1 MASWIGLEILIPK
14 HPWKSK
20 IGLHFSCKTLCDIF
34 LGHPV
39 HVVKTVTYFQANKN
53 FEQKKIFPFK
63 TLNLNPINGD
73 DSTNWQVD
81 MSKCMVA
88 YIDWYH
94 ERIDGEGGREKIKVG
109 DEIMISY

>member
-1 MASWIGLEILIPK
+1 MKWIPK
-14 HPWKSK
+14 VDC
-20 IGLHFSCKTLCDIF
+20 GLFEAYDK
-34 LGHPV
+34 GYV
-39 HVVKTVTYFQANKN
+39 HVVKTVAYVHVVNSVTYFQANKN